1 MHTGVAS
8 AMVGM
13 KVGETRE
20 VQLTLPDNFEP
31 AALRGVPVTCQVG
44 ISELFEYE
52 LAEVRALLATV
63 QPCAASE
70 YTGSCYDAYWPFL
83 VGSGLVPQSS
93 PVLFC
98 PFSPLLLFIDFL
110 FFSLLLL
117 FIDFLFFLFIAVFSL
132 SFLLF
137 SSSRNFQ
144 CLTLRPPQADSMQG
158 QLYCRCPITFAC
170 KRTVGNRHLICPSSP
185 LHASYCLQL
194 HTLMADAGYGNAS
207 VPWQHL
213 AELSKL
219 LQW

>member
-83 VGSGLVPQSS
+83 VWSGLVPQSS
-93 PVLFC
+93 PVLCCFVL
-98 PFSPLLLFIDFL
+98 SYSVPLLLFFSFL
-110 FFSLLLL
+110 FFS
-117 FIDFLFFLFIAVFSL
+117 FLFF
-132 SFLLF
+132 SFLFFSFLF
-137 SSSRNFQ
+137 FSFLFFSFFSVRFFSFPFFFFFSFLFFSQATIFNALHWDLYR
-144 CLTLRPPQADSMQG
+144 LTVCKGSCIADA
-158 QLYCRCPITFAC
+158 QL
-170 KRTVGNRHLICPSSP
+170 H
-185 LHASYCLQL
+185 LHASVLLATATCPDLYPLFMQA
-194 HTLMADAGYGNAS
+194 TAS
-207 VPWQHL
+207 NYIL
-213 AELSKL
+213 
-219 LQW
+219 